1 MAKFVFTQSSSDYSR
16 MQQNLI
22 EAGARSWTPLGS
34 LQRSPDL
41 PAGREGLPQLLHP
54 LVLAVQP
61 RESFFDNSN
70 TGQCS

>member
-41 PAGREGLPQLLHP
+41 PAGREGLPLSPQTSR
-54 LVLAVQP
+54 LVVRGFP
-61 RESFFDNSN
+61 NYSIP
-70 TGQCS
+70 